1 MMRTIETTG
10 VVAADHTIT
19 LKLPDDVPEG
29 NCQIVVVI
37 QDEMEPARKPGPTTF
52 WKPALGVE
60 PGPCVSLSGM
70 TCDGSSTRP
79 QTSVM

>member
-1 MMRTIETTG
+1 MMRTIETMG

-37 QDEMEPARKPGPTTF
+37 QDEMEPARKPGPLTANWETF
-52 WKPALGVE
+52 DI
-60 PGPCVSLSGM
+60 GPWPEGFTASREQLYGD
-70 TCDGSSTRP
+70 DGR
-79 QTSVM
+79 